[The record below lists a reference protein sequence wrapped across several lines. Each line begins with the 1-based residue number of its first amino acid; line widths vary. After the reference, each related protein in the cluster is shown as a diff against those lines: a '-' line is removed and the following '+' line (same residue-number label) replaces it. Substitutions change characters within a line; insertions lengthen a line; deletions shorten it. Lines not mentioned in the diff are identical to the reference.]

1 MEDINVLDKLG
12 RNTLVEEPLSEFF
25 IKEDTF
31 SKDSE
36 QEIDH
41 VR

>member
-1 MEDINVLDKLG
+1 MEDINILDNLG
-12 RNTLVEEPLSEFF
+12 RNTLVEEPLYEFF